1 MKRTFTRSITA
12 VAILGLSFLTGAAI
26 AQTEE
31 QIERFNK
38 EREAYFNDKLELTD
52 AESKAFWPLYNDF
65 YNRKMKL
72 IEDERNAFKYS
83 QKNADNL
90 SDQEILEI
98 LEKIQR
104 LKTDQAKLEQEY
116 YHKKFPEVL
125 PPKKVLKLYRVEWDF
140 RSYLINKIRGN
151 GEGQGG
157 HGGGGNP
164 RGGMENMEHIPLP
177 PPC

>member
-1 MKRTFTRSITA
+1 MKRTFTRSFTC
-12 VAILGLSFLTGAAI
+12 VAIIGLSFLMGEAI

-38 EREAYFNDKLELTD
+38 EREAYFNDKLQLTD

-72 IEDERNAFKYS
+72 IEDERNTFKYS

-90 SDQEILEI
+90 SEQEIVET

-104 LKTDQAKLEQEY
+104 LKTEQAQLEQEY

-125 PPKKVLKLYRVEWDF
+125 PPKKVLKLYKVEWDF
-140 RSYLINKIRGN
+140 RGYLINKIRGE
-151 GEGQGG
+151 GEQGG
-157 HGGGGNP
+157 HGGGGRNP
-164 RGGMENMEHIPLP
+164 RGGMEEMEPMPPP